1 MNNVAKYDAIG
12 KKKLLSYMDD
22 WNLFVH
28 EVLGVNLD
36 DEQKAIVKSCQFNK
50 MTTVMSGTARGKDVC
65 AACVAICF
73 LYLTPRFKNGR
84 LSKGTKVICTAPT
97 DRQIRNIM
105 VPEFTKL
112 ILNARRNGV
121 HLPGR
126 LTGYDIRT
134 DEKEWFLTG
143 FRADPNNHEAWSGLH
158 SPNIMFIVTEASG
171 IPESVF
177 TAIEGNLQGNS
188 RILLVANPN
197 ISTGYAAASQKSP
210 RWHKFRLDS
219 LNAPNV
225 LQRQVV
231 IPGQVDYEWVNDK
244 VTAWCQRINPEEFS
258 ETEGD
263 FVWNGITY
271 RPNDTFRIK
280 VRGMF
285 PKTSEDVLVPLLWIQ
300 LAQERWKFHHERN
313 RKIEAPLRLGADIAG
328 MGRDNSAFCYRFG
341 NYVDR
346 FDRINSA
353 GVANHN
359 QIKGRIKNDLEKH
372 TDSFRGIHAQGFI
385 DTIGEGAAIYSF
397 LIEDRMKVFSCKFSN
412 AAKDEAGKP
421 LKDMTGQ
428 YTFLNMRAYLYW
440 AIRDWLDPKNN
451 TGAMLP
457 PDCDLLAEELTETTW
472 QFQSNGAIKIEDK
485 EEIKKR
491 LKRSPDDADA
501 LANTFW
507 PVLDIDPKRLH
518 QKQKNYSS
526 FFH

>member
-1 MNNVAKYDAIG
+1 MKLRQWRADWVLFATEVFGVQLDSEQEAIIR
-12 KKKLLSYMDD
+12 S
-22 WNLFVH
+22 V
-28 EVLGVNLD
+28 
-36 DEQKAIVKSCQFNK
+36 QKNK
-50 MTTVMSGTARGKDVC
+50 MTSVSSGTARGKDFV
-65 AACVAICF
+65 AAVSAMCF
-73 LYLTPRFKNGR
+73 LYLTPEFEGGKMVEN
-84 LSKGTKVICTAPT
+84 TKVALTAPT
-97 DRQIRNIM
+97 HRQVKNIM
-105 VPEFTKL
+105 TPEFTRLFERAKL
-112 ILNARRNGV
+112 NGFP
-121 HLPGR
+121 LPGI
-126 LTGYDIRT
+126 LSGEDIRT
-134 DEKEWFLTG
+134 NYKEWFLTG
-143 FRADPNNHEAWSGLH
+143 FKADENSHEAWSGFH
-158 SPNIMFIVTEASG
+158 AVNTMFVVTEASG
-171 IPESVF
+171 ISDDTF

-188 RILLVANPN
+188 RLLIVFNPN
-197 ISTGYAAASQKSP
+197 SPRGYAAKSQTSP
-210 RWHKFRLDS
+210 RFTKFRLNS

-225 LQRQVV
+225 VQKQMV
-231 IPGQVDYEWVNDK
+231 IPGQVDYEWVADK
-244 VTAWCQRINPEEFS
+244 VSAWCERIPTEDKDLG
-258 ETEGD
+258 EGD
-263 FVWNGITY
+263 FEWEGAWY
-271 RPNDTFRIK
+271 RPNDSFRVKIL
-280 VRGMF
+280 GMF
-285 PKTSEDVLVPLLWIQ
+285 PKASEGSLVPLEWIQ
-300 LAQERWKFHHERN
+300 QAQARWKFHHERN

-346 FDRINSA
+346 FDRVNSA

-397 LIEDRMKVFSCKFSN
+397 LIEDKMKVFSCKFSN

-451 TGAMLP
+451 TGAMIP

-507 PVLDIDPKRLH
+507 PVQDIDPK
-518 QKQKNYSS
+518 KQNEKSKKIGSY
-526 FFH
+526 FH